1 VELQLS
7 VIETG
12 VIAMS
17 VKCHLFL
24 SAQSRVFAKW
34 TLLNGDIA
42 ISPKIFCWTNRERHS
57 SSSTVETLTV
67 YPNDGV
73 LECNNKGDMKGYGK
87 VWCHPDAI
95 ANNIFVYTLGHSVH

>member
-7 VIETG
+7 VIESG

-34 TLLNGDIA
+34 ALLNGDIA
-42 ISPKIFCWTNRERHS
+42 ISPFNIYNIWQSFAGLE
-57 SSSTVETLTV
+57 STV
-67 YPNDGV
+67 
-73 LECNNKGDMKGYGK
+73 
-87 VWCHPDAI
+87 
-95 ANNIFVYTLGHSVH
+95 